1 MSRTTSKLVRLDSL
15 QPHPENQTI
24 YRDSDR
30 TDQENEEL
38 RSSIS
43 AYGLWE
49 GQLQIHGPTMTI
61 LSGHRRVSLAMELG
75 IQEAVVTLRNDLPED
90 PADAEVVRFLLN
102 GNSQREKNNVEK
114 LREFEVRKE
123 VEKQLAKRYN
133 TARKFKNSDPGQI
146 GQDRQ
151 SGTSRDIAA
160 RKAGLGGSGSRAEKA
175 LAALKKADSVEASEP
190 AKAKAIRSALNQ
202 SINAGPR
209 VAAQVLAEPVTAP
222 ANHRTK
228 EQEPIGKTVKFV
240 NTIKPTTDPALNS
253 GPKVRN
259 IHRCRELDG
268 FTKELEYLKV
278 EMPKAIEKAK
288 AAEKHLRK
296 IGDHLRDGFVDDRNY
311 AQFMTV
317 WATAWKEDGTYDF
330 IADMESLASQLS
342 MLQGAHTGF
351 QRFAFTED
359 VRIDR
364 MEPS

>member
-1 MSRTTSKLVRLDSL
+1 MTRTTPQLVRLDSL

-38 RSSIS
+38 RNSIS
-43 AYGLWE
+43 THGLWE
-49 GQLQIHGPTMTI
+49 GQLQIHGPSMTI

-75 IQEAVVTLRNDLPED
+75 IKEAVVTLRNDLPED

-102 GNSQREKNNVEK
+102 GNSQREKNNIEK

-123 VEKQLAKRYN
+123 VEKVMAKRRIRDN
-133 TARKFKNSDPGQI
+133 GGNKTAPGQ
-146 GQDRQ
+146 
-151 SGTSRDIAA
+151 SGRVRSVGDSRDIAA

-175 LAALKKADSVEASEP
+175 LAALKKADAVEASEP
-190 AKAKAIRSALNQ
+190 AKAKAIRSALNK

-222 ANHRTK
+222 ASHRAK
-228 EQEPIGKTVKFV
+228 EKGPIGNTVKFV
-240 NTIKPTTDPALNS
+240 NTTKPTIDPSFTS

-268 FTKELEYLKV
+268 FTKELEYLQV
-278 EMPKAIEKAK
+278 EMPKVIEKAK

-351 QRFAFTED
+351 QRFAFTDD